1 MLERASR
8 AESNED
14 HRLEGVLGI
23 VYGRAFE
30 RWSDTDVVAFM
41 DTAQGMGEQFR
52 RAWEDYG
59 SAFLSSEEQK
69 HKERIRAQLAAKLA
83 EIQADTSPRVMAEAL
98 RELLRDVES
107 NHIRESK
114 E

>member
-30 RWSDTDVVAFM
+30 RWSDTDVAAFM
-41 DTAQGMGEQFR
+41 DAAQGMGEQFR

-59 SAFLSSEEQK
+59 SAFLNSEEQK
-69 HKERIRAQLAAKLA
+69 LKERIRVQLAEKLA

-107 NHIRESK
+107 DHIRESK